1 MWACVCGFQT
11 LQNGEHPHHL
21 PSKSLEF
28 KIKGTSQPSQVM
40 LLPLRVT
47 VLIVSHNQKVHWIP
61 ENRIFYFFKLS
72 FIGVQL
78 LYSIVLFSAVQQ
90 SESVIHISSLFQ
102 ISFPFRSP
110 QNIEQGFLLNGFSLV
125 NLFYTYQCIYVNPNL
140 SSAYP
145 PCPLCIHKLVLF
157 LRVSISVLQQVHLSH
172 FSRFHVQAILYD
184 ICFPK
189 KKCSL

>member
-125 NLFYTYQCIYVNPNL
+125 NLSYTQYLEHIHLNPHL
-140 SSAYP
+140 PIHPTPLPHWYTQVQRIFFI
-145 PCPLCIHKLVLF
+145 PCDYFNVPIT
-157 LRVSISVLQQVHLSH
+157 
-172 FSRFHVQAILYD
+172 
-184 ICFPK
+184 
-189 KKCSL
+189 